1 MLRRLVVPAT
11 LALVVAGCGSGV
23 QVRPEVAGDGR
34 GAVFDSAGVCDA
46 LARVAAADRTAGQR
60 AEGVEG
66 WDELQPLIVASSRE
80 SADLYD
86 EARTVAP
93 ADLAAT
99 LELVAGVTR
108 DLADVADDAPTQA
121 AFQRR
126 GQRLPDFAE
135 AQVAIS
141 ELNAYTRR
149 NCGFTLADN

>member
-1 MLRRLVVPAT
+1 M
-11 LALVVAGCGSGV
+11 VAGLTACGSGV

-60 AEGVEG
+60 AEGVED
-66 WDELQPLIVASSRE
+66 WDELQPLIVESSQE
-80 SADLYD
+80 AADLYD
-86 EARTVAP
+86 EARSVAP
-93 ADLAAT
+93 AEIVDV
-99 LELVAGVTR
+99 LELVSGVTS
-108 DLADVADDAPTQA
+108 DLADIAADAPSQA

-126 GQRLPDFAE
+126 GQRLDDFAE

-141 ELNAYTRR
+141 ELNSYTRR

>member
-1 MLRRLVVPAT
+1 MT
-11 LALVVAGCGSGV
+11 AGCGSGV

-60 AEGVEG
+60 AEGVED
-66 WDELQPLIVASSRE
+66 WDELQPLIVESSQE
-80 SADLYD
+80 AADLYD
-86 EARTVAP
+86 EARSVAP
-93 ADLAAT
+93 AELVDV
-99 LELVAGVTR
+99 LELVSGVTR
-108 DLADVADDAPTQA
+108 DLADIAAEAPSQA
-121 AFQRR
+121 VFQRR

-141 ELNAYTRR
+141 ELNSYTRR